1 MTTKSQLNARVRI
14 TSGPASGL
22 YGRVAHTDE
31 STWKADIAL
40 DDGRT
45 VRGIP
50 MKLLELIAEE
60 HVTDRQKL
68 LDRIRKLHAKAESAK
83 AIGNEAEALAF
94 AGAVQ
99 KMLAKYRLSL
109 DDLAMEELDRNEPIE
124 SEWNFDEPIKKRALW
139 YESLAHVVARAHFVR
154 VFFST
159 RGGAHLYLVGRAT
172 DRKIAAFVIH
182 TLARTAD
189 ELSDTAARKFRKAQR
204 RSVGA
209 TTFENRNYRTAWL
222 NGFVERIAERYREE
236 TANIEREQTASGGT
250 SLVLVQ
256 RNALAQIDAHI
267 QAHVQLSNR
276 RSRSRGERRAGYS
289 ASQAGRRDGRDA
301 ANSVNIRGTGLGA
314 GSPRSPKSIGGG
326 N

>member
-1 MTTKSQLNARVRI
+1 VTTKAQLNARVRI
-14 TSGPASGL
+14 TSGPATGA
-22 YGRVAHTDE
+22 YGRIAHLDE
-31 STWKADIAL
+31 STWKADVVL
-40 DDGRT
+40 DDKR
-45 VRGIP
+45 VAKGIP
-50 MKLLELIAEE
+50 MKHLELIAEE
-60 HVTDRQKL
+60 NVTDRQKL
-68 LDRIRKLHAKAESAK
+68 LDRVRKLHAKAESAK

-109 DDLAMEELDRNEPIE
+109 DDLAMEELERNEPIE
-124 SEWNFDEPIKKRALW
+124 SEWNFDDPIKKRAPW
-139 YESLAHVVARAHFVR
+139 YEALASVVARAHFVR

-159 RGGAHLYLVGRAT
+159 RGSAHLYLVGRAT

-209 TTFENRNYRTAWL
+209 TTSENRNYRTAWL

-236 TANIEREQTASGGT
+236 EASIEREQKSSGGT

-256 RNALAQIDAHI
+256 KNALAQIDAHI
-267 QAHVQLSNR
+267 ALTVKFGKAR
-276 RSRSRGERRAGYS
+276 RGASERRAGYS
-289 ASQAGRRDGRDA
+289 ASQAGRQDGRAA
-301 ANSVNIRGTGLGA
+301 ANNVNIRGNGLGA
-314 GSPRSPKSIGGG
+314 STATTPKSIRGG